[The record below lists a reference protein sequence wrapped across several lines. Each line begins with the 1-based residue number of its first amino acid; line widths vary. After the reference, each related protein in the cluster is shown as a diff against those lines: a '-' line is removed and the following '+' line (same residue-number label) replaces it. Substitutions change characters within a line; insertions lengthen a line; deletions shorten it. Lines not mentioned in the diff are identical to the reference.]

1 MKPHVIGSLV
11 VAFTLGCSHQPPAQ
25 PLFAVASPQVHRAA
39 PTVDPADADPVTT
52 TTTKTT
58 TTGDDC
64 PTKLLG
70 EGCPPHRTVVTTTS
84 ISILDRISFVRTS
97 DKLSRRSTEIMDA
110 IAATLVGNPSILLVE
125 VHAYGDDA
133 PPSDRQASGERRA
146 RAIVAGLVKRGVQP
160 SRLVAAGTAMPPK
173 PGIGPGILILKRA
186 P

>member
-11 VAFTLGCSHQPPAQ
+11 VAFTLGCGHQPPTQ
-25 PLFAVASPQVHRAA
+25 PLFAVASPQVHRAPA
-39 PTVDPADADPVTT
+39 PSTDAADADPVTT
-52 TTTKTT
+52 TTT

-84 ISILDRISFVRTS
+84 ISILDHISFVRTS
-97 DKLSRRSTEIMDA
+97 DKISPKSTPIMDA

-146 RAIVAGLVKRGVQP
+146 RAIVAGLVKRGVQS
-160 SRLVAAGTAMPPK
+160 SRLIAAGTAMPPK